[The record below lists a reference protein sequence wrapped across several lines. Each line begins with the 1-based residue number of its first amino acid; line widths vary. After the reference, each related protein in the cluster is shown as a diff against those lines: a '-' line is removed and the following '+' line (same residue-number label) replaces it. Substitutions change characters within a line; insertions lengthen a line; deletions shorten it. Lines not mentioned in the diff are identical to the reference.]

1 MTRSLHQRSRY
12 SHLLKSHDR
21 STNTTNNS
29 LRDSN
34 TRPTGADTTL
44 THTQAVEAAAIYS
57 NNVSSTGRRE
67 GTAVIYSNTIT
78 TLLQQSANAKH
89 PHLVIGSHCLKL
101 LVVCNY
107 YAETLEVF
115 LVLLLI
121 MRVVALLICRYS
133 NIVNH
138 THTHSRMLGT
148 EVVQCSR
155 IP

>member
-1 MTRSLHQRSRY
+1 MLTPPSL
-12 SHLLKSHDR
+12 
-21 STNTTNNS
+21 
-29 LRDSN
+29 
-34 TRPTGADTTL
+34 P
-44 THTQAVEAAAIYS
+44 HTQAVEAAAIYS

-89 PHLVIGSHCLKL
+89 PHLVNSSHCLKL

>member
-1 MTRSLHQRSRY
+1 MLTPPS
-12 SHLLKSHDR
+12 
-21 STNTTNNS
+21 
-29 LRDSN
+29 
-34 TRPTGADTTL
+34 L
-44 THTQAVEAAAIYS
+44 THTGRQAAVIYS

-101 LVVCNY
+101 LVLCNY
-107 YAETLEVF
+107 YAETVEVF

-121 MRVVALLICRYS
+121 MRVVAFLICRYS
-133 NIVNH
+133 SIVNR
-138 THTHSRMLGT
+138 THTLCRMLGT

>member
-1 MTRSLHQRSRY
+1 MLTPPSL
-12 SHLLKSHDR
+12 
-21 STNTTNNS
+21 
-29 LRDSN
+29 
-34 TRPTGADTTL
+34 P
-44 THTQAVEAAAIYS
+44 HTQAVEAAAIYS

-107 YAETLEVF
+107 YAETMEVF

-121 MRVVALLICRYS
+121 MRGVALLICRYS